1 MKESMWGYYLILLG
15 IMVSTVMILMSNMVT
30 TNQQDYYLL
39 KEVTNA
45 SMHDSVDWSYY
56 KKYGEMRINTEKFV
70 EVFVRRFSESVS
82 KTNTYKID
90 VYSVYE
96 NPPSVSIRV
105 TSNTGDFHIA
115 GDATNVDVINSYD
128 AILESNNNIFSD
140 NCTGDG
146 CSNDSAFVFYSL
158 PYETCTSENQYI
170 KEYDKDGKVV
180 EENSYCKIANKVP
193 LALSEESDVIKIIKE
208 KVNKYYETMGE
219 SKRFDINRVKISD
232 VHFLNIMNSK
242 NDIEK
247 YKSNFTNVYNYIP
260 NTSDILE
267 VWNSSLGYDNSNY
280 LAKNVKNVR
289 ISVVDG
295 DNNKKYLAF
304 GLDFNCIGVKTY
316 GDNDGVSQ
324 YRAKYTGNDYRN
336 SKQKY
341 ITSEY
346 YNSLSEE
353 QKKSYEWTPYYN
365 ACLVGIKYKID
376 FYYDYD

>member
-45 SMHDSVDWSYY
+45 SMHDSIDWSYY

-140 NCTGDG
+140 DCTGDG
-146 CSNDSAFVFYSL
+146 CSSEKSFIFYSV
-158 PYETCTSENQYI
+158 PYGECNEENQYI
-170 KEYDKDGKVV
+170 KKYDDGKNLDVN
-180 EENSYCKIANKVP
+180 NSFCKIANKVP
-193 LALSEESDVIKIIKE
+193 LSFKEDSNAIKSIKE
-208 KVNKYYETMGE
+208 KVNKYYETKGE
-219 SKRFDINRVKISD
+219 SKSFDINKVKISD
-232 VHFLNIMNSK
+232 VHFLGIMNS
-242 NDIEK
+242 NDDLEA
-247 YKSNFTNVYNYIP
+247 YRNNFNKIYNYEI
-260 NTSDILE
+260 
-267 VWNSSLGYDNSNY
+267 NSGVINKISGINDEDY
-280 LAKNVKNVR
+280 LAKNISNVR
-289 ISVVDG
+289 ISVVDK
-295 DNNKKYLAF
+295 NNKTYLAY
-304 GLDFNCIGVKTY
+304 GLDYNCVGARSYGTEGVVK
-316 GDNDGVSQ
+316 Q
-324 YRAKYTGNDYRN
+324 YRKIITASEIN
-336 SKQKY
+336 ST
-341 ITSEY
+341 TSTSSDFKSIEEY
-346 YNSLSEE
+346 NNLTEE
-353 QKKSYEWTPYYN
+353 EKKKYEWTPYYN

>member
-45 SMHDSVDWSYY
+45 SMHDSIDWSYY

-140 NCTGDG
+140 DCTEDG
-146 CSNDSAFVFYSL
+146 CSGEKSFIFYSV
-158 PYETCTSENQYI
+158 PYGECNEENQYI
-170 KEYDKDGKVV
+170 KKYDDDGNLDVN
-180 EENSYCKIANKVP
+180 NSFCKIANKVP
-193 LALSEESDVIKIIKE
+193 LSFKEDSNAIKSIKE
-208 KVNKYYETMGE
+208 KVNKYYETKGE
-219 SKRFDINRVKISD
+219 SKSFDINKVKISD
-232 VHFLNIMNSK
+232 VHFLGIMNS
-242 NDIEK
+242 NDDLDA
-247 YKSNFTNVYNYIP
+247 YRNNFNKTYNYEI
-260 NTSDILE
+260 
-267 VWNSSLGYDNSNY
+267 NSGVINKISGINDEDY
-280 LAKNVKNVR
+280 LAKNISNVR
-289 ISVVDG
+289 ISVVDK
-295 DNNKKYLAF
+295 NNKTYLAY
-304 GLDFNCIGVKTY
+304 GLDYNCAGAKSYGTERVVK
-316 GDNDGVSQ
+316 Q
-324 YRAKYTGNDYRN
+324 YRKI
-336 SKQKY
+336 
-341 ITSEY
+341 ITASEISSTTSTSSDFKSIEE
-346 YNSLSEE
+346 YNNLTEE
-353 QKKSYEWTPYYN
+353 EKKKYEWTPYYN

>member
-45 SMHDSVDWSYY
+45 SMHDSIDWSYY

-140 NCTGDG
+140 DCTEDG
-146 CSNDSAFVFYSL
+146 CSNEKSFIFYSV
-158 PYETCTSENQYI
+158 PYGECNEENQYI
-170 KEYDKDGKVV
+170 KKYNDDGNLDVN
-180 EENSYCKIANKVP
+180 NSFCKIANKVP
-193 LALSEESDVIKIIKE
+193 LSFKEDSNAIKSIKE
-208 KVNKYYETMGE
+208 KVNKYYETKGE
-219 SKRFDINRVKISD
+219 SKSFDINKVKISD
-232 VHFLNIMNSK
+232 VHFLGIMNS
-242 NDIEK
+242 NDDLDA
-247 YKSNFTNVYNYIP
+247 YRNNFNKTYNYEI
-260 NTSDILE
+260 
-267 VWNSSLGYDNSNY
+267 NSGVINKISGINDVDY
-280 LAKNVKNVR
+280 LAKNISNVR
-289 ISVVDG
+289 ISVVDK
-295 DNNKKYLAF
+295 NNKTYLAY
-304 GLDFNCIGVKTY
+304 GLDYNCASAKSYGTEGVVK
-316 GDNDGVSQ
+316 Q
-324 YRAKYTGNDYRN
+324 YRKI
-336 SKQKY
+336 
-341 ITSEY
+341 ITASEISSTTSTSSDFKSIEE
-346 YNSLSEE
+346 YNNLTEE
-353 QKKSYEWTPYYN
+353 EKKKYEWTPYYN